1 MSTSPFST
9 FEEFSS
15 AKGPIY
21 TFANN
26 PSIISI
32 LLILGALIAVYFVY
46 ASFFM
51 KQESPPTPDIK
62 AIGLLLVAGFAS
74 VMGTLLH
81 PQSEHREAAN
91 QRYSQESHARQNW
104 QPLALLGMIG
114 LGGASL
120 GQRLGQ
126 KAGQK
131 SVQKTKR
138 RSPRKL
144 NRLR

>member
-9 FEEFSS
+9 LEEFSS

-32 LLILGALIAVYFVY
+32 LLILSALIAIYFVY

-51 KQESPPTPDIK
+51 KQESTPTPGIK
-62 AIGLLLVAGFAS
+62 SIGLLLVAGFAS

-91 QRYSQESHARQNW
+91 HRYSQESHAARQNW

-114 LGGASL
+114 LGGASF
-120 GQRLGQ
+120 GQ

-138 RSPRKL
+138 RSPRKP